1 MVRQVVVRF
10 ARSWKPVLAIAV
22 AGGAVLWHVL
32 ACTESPM
39 SFSPD
44 GRQLAFTTM
53 EPYEAEHNLAAA
65 GPRLYRLMV
74 LSEGKELQVIEET
87 TDFMLS
93 GPGFSPDG
101 KRLAYLRIPLLTA
114 KGVEKLQEHAQAREK
129 AFGGDPFAWADLSA
143 SPPSRPATEP
153 ASSQP
158 SAETLDLSAP
168 PVDAVVA
175 LAQRLIANIE
185 VPAELVV
192 RDAKS
197 RQIVS
202 TTPVELRLTPE
213 LDPDLLIT
221 YATLRPQWSPD
232 GQWVYLCAAE
242 IAWAVNPSANE
253 RRAYG
258 IAGNIALS
266 PDGQTLA
273 LGLGQAVGLIRTDG
287 QTAVYRRLE
296 QPVSRS
302 GMTWLGKDKLA
313 ALTFTK
319 EGDPRARLYVIGA
332 DGAVIENRPLP
343 IADDAGSEENTG
355 ALAVAPDGGSMVVAY
370 GEHVYFLDAKGTVA
384 KHWQAQEG
392 EILAQ
397 PAFSPDSK
405 TVAFKYMKEREGS
418 HPRAEA
424 IAFFSPRGEELKRV
438 PIPKIAP
445 TATRPVGEST
455 EPK

>member
-153 ASSQP
+153 AS
-158 SAETLDLSAP
+158 
-168 PVDAVVA
+168 
-175 LAQRLIANIE
+175 R
-185 VPAELVV
+185 
-192 RDAKS
+192 
-197 RQIVS
+197 
-202 TTPVELRLTPE
+202 
-213 LDPDLLIT
+213 
-221 YATLRPQWSPD
+221 
-232 GQWVYLCAAE
+232 
-242 IAWAVNPSANE
+242 
-253 RRAYG
+253 
-258 IAGNIALS
+258 
-266 PDGQTLA
+266 
-273 LGLGQAVGLIRTDG
+273 
-287 QTAVYRRLE
+287 
-296 QPVSRS
+296 
-302 GMTWLGKDKLA
+302 
-313 ALTFTK
+313 
-319 EGDPRARLYVIGA
+319 
-332 DGAVIENRPLP
+332 
-343 IADDAGSEENTG
+343 
-355 ALAVAPDGGSMVVAY
+355 
-370 GEHVYFLDAKGTVA
+370 
-384 KHWQAQEG
+384 
-392 EILAQ
+392 
-397 PAFSPDSK
+397 
-405 TVAFKYMKEREGS
+405 
-418 HPRAEA
+418 
-424 IAFFSPRGEELKRV
+424 
-438 PIPKIAP
+438 
-445 TATRPVGEST
+445 
-455 EPK
+455 